1 MWFIVAAALAVAA
14 AAVIVAWRTGRGVR
28 RDLQES
34 IARLGDEESAQQ
46 QPLESALAR
55 LERVADDADAAA
67 RDERRDRELLGAAI
81 HAARDGVIIVDAAG
95 SVVLRSEAA
104 ERFVDPRH
112 SDAIAAEVI
121 TELLDR
127 ARTGE
132 TARRELQLFG
142 PPRQVLLVESLPL
155 ALDGTVGAVAFVR
168 DVSEARRVENVRRD
182 FVANVSH
189 ELKTPIGA
197 LALLAET
204 IAMGDDP
211 AIAQQLGERMVREA
225 DRLGRIIDDLL
236 DLSLIE
242 AQETP
247 TREPVPVHVLL
258 NDAVEHVQEAADLAG
273 IPIVLAPVPADLLVR
288 CDRRQVV
295 SAIANLLDNAV
306 KYSDP
311 GQPVELD
318 AHVDAERIAV
328 TVRDHGIGI
337 PSRDLERIFERFYR
351 VDRARSRATGGTG
364 LGLSIVRHVAQ
375 AHGGEVGVESR
386 EGEGSTFTLQL
397 PIARRRTGGT
407 DLKVS

>member
-1 MWFIVAAALAVAA
+1 MWAIVAAALVVAVAA
-14 AAVIVAWRTGRGVR
+14 VLVAWRTGRGVQR
-28 RDLQES
+28 ELQVS
-34 IARLGDEESAQQ
+34 IARLGDE
-46 QPLESALAR
+46 
-55 LERVADDADAAA
+55 DAAPQPQPEPVA
-67 RDERRDRELLGAAI
+67 GRSEPAPAGGSAHDARRDRDLLTAAI
-81 HAARDGVIIVDAAG
+81 HAALDGVVVVDAAG
-95 SVVLRSEAA
+95 HVVMRSDAA
-104 ERFVDPRH
+104 ERFADPRH

-127 ARTGE
+127 ARAGE

-142 PPRQVLLVESLPL
+142 PPRQVLLVEAIPLSLN
-155 ALDGTVGAVAFVR
+155 GTVGAVAFVR

-273 IPIVLAPVPADLLVR
+273 IPIVVAPVPADLLVR

-311 GQPVELD
+311 GEPVELD
-318 AHVDAERIAV
+318 AHTDGERVAV